1 MDIRRLAGSGLIIA
15 CCLLATGCIS
25 IEQEIFLNADGTGEV
40 AVIISLP
47 DFPEKMGGAEITSKK
62 SPAETLAEFKKELTT
77 ALPSSITLTEA
88 REVKQ
93 NGVQSIYAV
102 FHFKQL
108 EDVQRVLANFGKGSL
123 KEGDIGTSPQWS
135 LQVDKKDNK

>member
-1 MDIRRLAGSGLIIA
+1 
-15 CCLLATGCIS
+15 
-25 IEQEIFLNADGTGEV
+25 
-40 AVIISLP
+40 
-47 DFPEKMGGAEITSKK
+47 MGGAEITSKK

-135 LQVDKKDNK
+135 EVC